1 MTFARPR
8 RSTERRYAFAPAP
21 LPGSVLERLNCAL
34 IHLRTL
40 SPVRMRTLDL
50 PRDLRTRAG
59 REAPADGALEV
70 PRRARRRRG
79 ARRIAGD
86 HRGRPAI
93 DRDLDARRLRVVH
106 VGGADRSEP
115 DLTRGARPQ
124 ALLLQLQP

>member
-8 RSTERRYAFAPAP
+8 RSTERRYAFAPAA

-70 PRRARRRRG
+70 PRG
-79 ARRIAGD
+79 ARRLAGD

-124 ALLLQLQP
+124 ALL